1 MVIYFIEIF
10 LIYIFY
16 KILKMLLD
24 ELLVIGLFVI
34 WFIIIIFYLLKILL
48 INDIGFLDSLI
59 FFIEFLVNFKWFF
72 YW

>member
-24 ELLVIGLFVI
+24 ELLVIFVI
-34 WFIIIIFYLLKILL
+34 WFIIIVFYLLKILL